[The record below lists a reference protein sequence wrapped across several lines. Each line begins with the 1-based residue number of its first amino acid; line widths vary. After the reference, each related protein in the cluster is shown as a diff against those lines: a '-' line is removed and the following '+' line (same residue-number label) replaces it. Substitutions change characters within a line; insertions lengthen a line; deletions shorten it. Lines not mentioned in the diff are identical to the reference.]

1 MFCRMFLQITCDIWF
16 APVLPLFS
24 RHYWLMC
31 VAKWSF
37 RLSVVCAF
45 ELHVSIWLLCV
56 ATLFSALSAVLHLL
70 QGLSWLL
77 CFATWTVSLHSLFVS
92 KSHFLQEL
100 AWHALK
106 LRKYTNCFRISH
118 PYICRHHIISFSMED
133 MHLNK
138 ELRAHI
144 TALWAPSSF
153 ARVTL
158 EGIRSSI
165 SYSI

>member
-16 APVLPLFS
+16 VPVLPLFS

-56 ATLFSALSAVLHLL
+56 ATLFSSLSAVLHLL

-77 CFATWTVSLHSLFVS
+77 CFATWTVSLHSLLVS
-92 KSHFLQEL
+92 KSHFLQE
-100 AWHALK
+100 
-106 LRKYTNCFRISH
+106 YTNCFCISH

-133 MHLNK
+133 MHLKK

-144 TALWAPSSF
+144 KTLWAPSPF
-153 ARVTL
+153 ARVSL
-158 EGIRSSI
+158 EGIRFSI